1 MIEVRLVP
9 RIREILRDMGQRSGW
24 LSKKTG
30 IDPGALSRIMDGKP
44 VNLMTAVNIAAAL
57 GKRVEE
63 IWKIKE
69 VEDE

>member
-30 IDPGALSRIMDGKP
+30 IDPGALSRIMDGKSI
-44 VNLMTAVNIAAAL
+44 NLMTAANIAAAL
-57 GKRVEE
+57 GQRIES
-63 IWKIKE
+63 IWITKE
-69 VEDE
+69 VDE